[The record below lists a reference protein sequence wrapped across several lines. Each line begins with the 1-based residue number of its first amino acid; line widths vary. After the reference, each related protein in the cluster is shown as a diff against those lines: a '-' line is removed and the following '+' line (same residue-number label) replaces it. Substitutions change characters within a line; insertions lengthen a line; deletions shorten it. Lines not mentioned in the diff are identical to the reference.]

1 MPLTLSGPV
10 VHRTPPSVL
19 LLCLACLIFESYDV
33 TAFGATVPFL
43 LADSGWGITVAQAGV
58 LGSLTPVGMLVGA
71 ASAGLLTDRWG
82 RRRLIHA
89 SLALFSVAMIAS
101 GLVPGVA
108 LFGIARFV
116 VGIGVGGIL
125 PSAAALVYE
134 YAPAGRRNVN
144 SAIAHSGLGLG
155 TALAALTAAVLA
167 PSLGFRVVYL
177 VGGAAGLVVLSL
189 AMPLLPESLVLLR
202 GRGRVAEAERWAQRL
217 GLDPALATA
226 RPEQSEGAGPGRSTQ
241 SRFALLFTAR
251 YRTLTLLFSV
261 ATFLS
266 LLVLFGI
273 YTWLPQ
279 LMRSTGYEVGSAL
292 TFLVVLGI
300 GTAVGPLFLG
310 RVADRIG
317 SRPTIAASFLL
328 AVIGISALSQPLPGW
343 LLYSAVVLAGIGT
356 VGTQILLNMLIASRY
371 PVQVR
376 ATAIGFA
383 LSAGRIG
390 GILGPVFGSL
400 LLTAHLP
407 TTTLF
412 LAFAAPAVLGA
423 LIVAVIPRAVAEPA
437 PDPVAVT
444 APRVEGADRPTR

>member
-1 MPLTLSGPV
+1 MRTTPSGPV

-19 LLCLACLIFESYDV
+19 LLCLACLVFEAYDV

-43 LADSGWGITVAQAGV
+43 LDDSGWGLTVAQAGV

-71 ASAGLLTDRWG
+71 VSAGLLTDRWG
-82 RRRLIHA
+82 RRRLILA
-89 SLALFSVAMIAS
+89 SLALFSAAMILCGFA
-101 GLVPGVA
+101 PGVA
-108 LFGIARFV
+108 VFGIARFV

-125 PSAAALVYE
+125 PSVAALVYE
-134 YAPAGRRNVN
+134 YSAQGRRNVN

-177 VGGAAGLVVLSL
+177 VGGAAGLVVLPL
-189 AMPLLPESLVLLR
+189 AVRMLPESLVLLR
-202 GRGRVAEAERWAQRL
+202 SRGRTAEAQRWVQRL
-217 GLDPALATA
+217 GLDPELATA
-226 RPEQSEGAGPGRSTQ
+226 PVTEPEPAGRG
-241 SRFALLFTAR
+241 RFALLFSAR

-279 LMRSTGYEVGSAL
+279 LMRSAGYEVGSAL

-300 GTAVGPLFLG
+300 GTAVGPLVIG

-317 SRPTIAASFLL
+317 SRPTIVASFLL
-328 AVIGISALSQPLPGW
+328 AVVGISLLSQPLPGW
-343 LLYSAVVLAGIGT
+343 LLYGAVVLAGVGT
-356 VGTQILLNMLIASRY
+356 VGTQILLNMFIASRY
-371 PVQVR
+371 PVHVR

-390 GILGPVFGSL
+390 AILGPVFGSL
-400 LLTAHLP
+400 LLTAQLP
-407 TTTLF
+407 TTALF

-423 LIVAVIPRAVAEPA
+423 IVISTVPHAAVDPVPDTAVAPPA
-437 PDPVAVT
+437 AHPV
-444 APRVEGADRPTR
+444 DN

>member
-1 MPLTLSGPV
+1 MRTTPSGPV

-19 LLCLACLIFESYDV
+19 LLCLACLVFEAYDV

-43 LADSGWGITVAQAGV
+43 LDDSGWGLTVAQAGV

-71 ASAGLLTDRWG
+71 VSAGLLTDRWG
-82 RRRLIHA
+82 RRRLILA
-89 SLALFSVAMIAS
+89 SLALFSAAMILCGFA
-101 GLVPGVA
+101 PGVA
-108 LFGIARFV
+108 VFGIARFV

-125 PSAAALVYE
+125 PSVAALVYE
-134 YAPAGRRNVN
+134 YSAQGRRNVN

-177 VGGAAGLVVLSL
+177 VGGAAGLVVLPL
-189 AMPLLPESLVLLR
+189 AVRMLPESLVLLR
-202 GRGRVAEAERWAQRL
+202 SRGRTAEAQRWVQRL
-217 GLDPALATA
+217 GLAPELATA
-226 RPEQSEGAGPGRSTQ
+226 PVTEPEPAGRG
-241 SRFALLFTAR
+241 RFALLFSAR

-279 LMRSTGYEVGSAL
+279 LMRSAGYEVGSAL

-300 GTAVGPLFLG
+300 GTAVGPLVIG

-317 SRPTIAASFLL
+317 SRPTIVASFLL
-328 AVIGISALSQPLPGW
+328 AVVGISLLSQPLPGW
-343 LLYSAVVLAGIGT
+343 LLYGAVVLAGVGT
-356 VGTQILLNMLIASRY
+356 VGTQILLNMFIASRY
-371 PVQVR
+371 PVHVR

-390 GILGPVFGSL
+390 AILGPVFGSL
-400 LLTAHLP
+400 LLTAQLP
-407 TTTLF
+407 TTALF

-423 LIVAVIPRAVAEPA
+423 IVISTVPHAAVDPVPDTAVAPPA
-437 PDPVAVT
+437 AHPV
-444 APRVEGADRPTR
+444 DN

>member
-1 MPLTLSGPV
+1 MRTTPSGPV

-19 LLCLACLIFESYDV
+19 LLCLACLVFEAYDV

-43 LADSGWGITVAQAGV
+43 LDDSGWGLTVAQAGV

-71 ASAGLLTDRWG
+71 VSAGLLTDRWG
-82 RRRLIHA
+82 RRRLILA
-89 SLALFSVAMIAS
+89 SLALFSAAMILCGFA
-101 GLVPGVA
+101 PGVA
-108 LFGIARFV
+108 VFGIARFV

-125 PSAAALVYE
+125 PSVAALVYE
-134 YAPAGRRNVN
+134 YSAQGRRNVN

-177 VGGAAGLVVLSL
+177 VGGAAGLVVLPL
-189 AMPLLPESLVLLR
+189 AVRMLPESLVLLR
-202 GRGRVAEAERWAQRL
+202 SRGRTAEAQRWVQRL
-217 GLDPALATA
+217 GLDPELATA
-226 RPEQSEGAGPGRSTQ
+226 PVTEPETAARG
-241 SRFALLFTAR
+241 RFALLFSAR

-279 LMRSTGYEVGSAL
+279 LMRSAGYEVGSAL

-300 GTAVGPLFLG
+300 GTAVGPLVIG

-317 SRPTIAASFLL
+317 SRPTIVASFLL
-328 AVIGISALSQPLPGW
+328 AVVGISLLSQPLPGW
-343 LLYSAVVLAGIGT
+343 LLYGAVVLAGVGT
-356 VGTQILLNMLIASRY
+356 VGTQILLNMFIASRY
-371 PVQVR
+371 PVHVR

-390 GILGPVFGSL
+390 AILGPVFGSL
-400 LLTAHLP
+400 LLTAQLP
-407 TTTLF
+407 TTALF

-423 LIVAVIPRAVAEPA
+423 IVISTVPHAAVDPVPDTAVAPPA
-437 PDPVAVT
+437 AHPV
-444 APRVEGADRPTR
+444 DN